1 MAMGIVSDTDF
12 KLEQESL
19 SRPQSKSVP
28 IVQPQIN
35 GQVIDMN
42 RGRGNGNVNVPDGLR
57 KIIGET
63 AVSDGRPEAL
73 ALGKMMG
80 VSPSAVSA
88 YTQGATSTASYN
100 DQPNKPT
107 INSAKERIAKSARA
121 KLRQALSA
129 LTPDKLQD
137 TKAVDLSTI
146 AKNMAGVV
154 KQMEPEKPVGSD
166 GNGNSPTFI
175 LYAPQFRKEEHFDV
189 VYAKE

>member
-1 MAMGIVSDTDF
+1 MSMGIVSDTDF
-12 KLEQESL
+12 DREQESL

-28 IVQPQIN
+28 IVQPIN

-42 RGRGNGNVNVPDGLR
+42 RGRGNGNVNVPNGLR
-57 KIIGET
+57 KIIGST
-63 AVSDGRPEAL
+63 AIEDGRKEAVE
-73 ALGKMMG
+73 LGRNFG
-80 VSPSAVSA
+80 LSPSSVSA
-88 YTQGATSTASYN
+88 YTQGATSTASY
-100 DQPNKPT
+100 DEQPNKPT
-107 INSAKERIAKSARA
+107 INSAKERIARSARS

-154 KQMEPEKPVGSD
+154 KQMEPDTPVGS
-166 GNGNSPTFI
+166 NGNSSPTFI

-189 VYAKE
+189 VYAKD